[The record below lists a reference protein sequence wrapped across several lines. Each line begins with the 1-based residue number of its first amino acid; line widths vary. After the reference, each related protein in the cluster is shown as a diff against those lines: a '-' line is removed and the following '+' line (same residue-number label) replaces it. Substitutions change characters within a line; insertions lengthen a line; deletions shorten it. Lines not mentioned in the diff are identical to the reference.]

1 MKKYIVLLLFVTM
14 NITAQEKAVIV
25 YPVIE
30 MNNSFPPTP
39 EKSPICP
46 AANMNCK
53 RSHQGLHN
61 EIVDIIE
68 QQDDSVKISYKN
80 ITYRSDGKLS
90 TFWID
95 AKNIVRLKDLENLDV
110 LQTIPHA
117 DYGQEPTVVLIYPW
131 KNFSVGTRFK
141 HVPAHDGQSEF
152 AIIRGNYIDN
162 SVVYDSI
169 PHDCAIQEIQQD
181 AQSSRKMF
189 VENVCNLIAR
199 VAQDNPSNVI
209 PYVWGGS
216 SFVYPYVD
224 ADFYSEDGFWQRQGQ
239 QDPYTGY
246 DCSELV
252 MRMAQ
257 IAGLNFPW
265 KTTTA
270 IKNSLNPLSEIDVL
284 ENGDLIWIAGHVM
297 IVSNI
302 EQNEL
307 IEARGYGSGYG
318 CIHTIKLDEMFQN
331 VVTYDDL
338 LALHYARASLN
349 LKNKSGEFLKTANE
363 FLLLKLVDRE

>member
-1 MKKYIVLLLFVTM
+1 MKKYLLLLLLMTFGV
-14 NITAQEKAVIV
+14 TAQEKAVIV

-39 EKSPICP
+39 DNSPICP
-46 AANMNCK
+46 DTDMGCK

-61 EIVDIIE
+61 EVVDIIE
-68 QQDDSVKISYKN
+68 QKDTSVKISYKN
-80 ITYRSDGKLS
+80 IAYRTDGSLS
-90 TFWID
+90 TFWVD
-95 AKNIVRLKDLENLDV
+95 AKNIIRLKDLENSEV
-110 LQTIPHA
+110 LQTIPHV

-141 HVPAHDGQSEF
+141 HVPAQDGQFDF
-152 AIIRGNYIDN
+152 AIMRGDYTNN
-162 SVVYDSI
+162 SVVCDSI

-181 AQSSRKMF
+181 AQSSRKLF
-189 VENVCNLIAR
+189 VENVRNLIAR
-199 VAQDNPSNVI
+199 VALDNPSCVI

-216 SFVYPYVD
+216 SFIYPYVD
-224 ADFYSEDGFWQRQGQ
+224 TDFYSEDGFWQRQGQ
-239 QDPYTGY
+239 RDPYTGY

-270 IKNSLNPLSEIDVL
+270 IKNSKRPLGQHDIL

-297 IVSNI
+297 IVSDI

-318 CIHTIKLDEMFQN
+318 CIHTIKLNEIFQD

-338 LALHYARASLN
+338 LTLYYAHASLN
-349 LKNKSGEFLKTANE
+349 LKKRDGEFLKTVGE
-363 FLLLKLVDRE
+363 FLLLKLID